1 MKLTTSELQIIE
13 RLLSNCLNADFD
25 PDVDEL
31 LHKVRKEINER
42 NHQFNR
48 TMEWC
53 KSMEQLPLM
62 KDLKQ

>member
-1 MKLTTSELQIIE
+1 MKLTANELQIIE
-13 RLLSNCLNADFD
+13 RLLSNRLNADFD

-42 NHQFNR
+42 NNQFNR

-53 KSMEQLPLM
+53 GNM
-62 KDLKQ
+62 K